1 MEEDD
6 FGYSPNVID
15 LLERIRI
22 NAVNLNHYH
31 RKRYFYF
38 KSYNKYFRIPIIL
51 LSILSGAFS
60 VGLQAL
66 EVEQKVISGLTCL
79 ISLVIAMMSAIE
91 LHLSISDKLEDSY
104 KFSKKYYAL
113 ATDLYKTIK
122 LSPAERS
129 ERGGDYLGRVFTEF
143 SEMMRSSEMMKS
155 KLKNDVL
162 LRIPKELE
170 ETTPAGTPEVS
181 IEDTREIYKKMAHN
195 ASFVFKPESPTM
207 EKKYY
212 QSLED
217 LREDIVRVTE
227 VVAREDNDVESNL
240 SK

>member
-6 FGYSPNVID
+6 FGYSPNVLD

-22 NAVNLNHYH
+22 NAVNLNQYH
-31 RKRYFYF
+31 RKRYFHF

-51 LSILSGAFS
+51 MSIVSGAFS

-66 EVEQKVISGLTCL
+66 DVEQKVISGLTCL
-79 ISLVIAMMSAIE
+79 ISLVIAMLSAIE

-104 KFSKKYYAL
+104 KYSKKYYAL

-143 SEMMRSSEMMKS
+143 SEMMRSSEMMKH

-170 ETTPAGTPEVS
+170 EVTPHSTPDISLED
-181 IEDTREIYKKMAHN
+181 DTREIYKKMVPTY
-195 ASFVFKPESPTM
+195 SQVFKPSSPTM

-212 QSLED
+212 ETLED
-217 LREDIVRVTE
+217 LKAEVVKVTDIV
-227 VVAREDNDVESNL
+227 DSSDDVESNL

>member
-1 MEEDD
+1 MEDD

-51 LSILSGAFS
+51 MSIISGAFS

-66 EVEQKVISGLTCL
+66 EVNQKVISGLTCL
-79 ISLVIAMMSAIE
+79 ISLIIAMLSAIE

-104 KFSKKYYAL
+104 KYSKKYYAL

-143 SEMMRSSEMMKS
+143 SEMMRSSEMMKH
-155 KLKNDVL
+155 KLRNDVL

-170 ETTPAGTPEVS
+170 ETTPIGTPDGS
-181 IEDTREIYKKMAHN
+181 LEDTKEIYKKMVQ
-195 ASFVFKPESPTM
+195 SQSYIFKPASPTM

-217 LREDIVRVTE
+217 LRDDVIKVTE
-227 VVAREDNDVESNL
+227 VQVDTDDVESNL